1 MSQELAL
8 NVFSGLLFFGAIYY
22 VWYIPFRDKKEG
34 IDQPHLFARIKRD
47 ILKLFERK

>member
-22 VWYIPFRDKKEG
+22 TWYIPYRDKKAG
-34 IDQPHLFARIKRD
+34 IEQPNLFARIKRD
-47 ILKLFERK
+47 VLNWFK